1 MVIRDRV
8 KKPGHGKTIIK
19 NKFVKKLP
27 INFDIESLNLMCTY
41 VITNNRNIKRGAYIN
56 MRNLI
61 ELLDLDRYIHDQ
73 ERYKRILFIKK
84 GLEARLERQL
94 TDPIAIVKYINGGFM
109 ENDIVD
115 INNFI
120 EMSSGEIEWINET
133 VSNSLSCSF
142 LYERAEEGIDIL
154 TRFLA
159 AEATNISSVFL
170 EAKEYFRDINNTFR
184 KNDSVNSTEKTFNLG
199 EESFKSVLA
208 DVYDTLNS
216 KYRYLVT
223 GMQGFNQLI
232 GGGFEN
238 TRCYLLFGLTG
249 VGKSLSM
256 LNIAYQM
263 KKYNKGF
270 KAKDPTKRP
279 CIVFLTMEND
289 VTETI
294 QRLFTIATGED
305 IRNHSLEE
313 VEMLLRTKGELYI
326 SDDSPIDLII
336 KYKPNRS
343 VDTGYLYTM
352 VEDLE
357 DEGYEVVCLFQ
368 DHIKRIRSVNGNS
381 DLRLELGDVV
391 NEMKTFAIL
400 KDIPVITDSHLN
412 RDGAKIID
420 EKSTKATMDLTRMLG
435 KSNVGE
441 SLLMLDNIDLGIILN
456 KEFDAEGNEY
466 MAFKNIKQRVRTYRD
481 YICQP
486 FHKDNPIKLIED
498 FYSTVPVFKESLYS
512 VESSLNTSYHND
524 KVKTNGYSTNI
535 KSIDDGEDNIFE
547 FSTVYSSNDVKKMK
561 EDLVILED
569 NNTPVLSPIDYS
581 NQYQYMQQNIQM
593 PMQPMQFIYNPA
605 MDNINLVRG
614 MIYE

>member
-1 MVIRDRV
+1 MVIKDRV
-8 KKPGHGKTIIK
+8 KKPGHGKTFIK
-19 NKFVKKLP
+19 NKTIRKLP

-41 VITNNRNIKRGAYIN
+41 VLTNNRSIKRGAYIN

-84 GLEARLERQL
+84 GIEARLERQL
-94 TDPIAIVKYINGGFM
+94 TDPVAIIKYINGGFM
-109 ENDIVD
+109 ESDIVD

-120 EMSSGEIEWINET
+120 EMSTGEIEWINET
-133 VSNSLSCSF
+133 VSNTLSCSF

-154 TRFLA
+154 TRLLA
-159 AEATNISSVFL
+159 AEASNINSVFI
-170 EAKEYFRDINNTFR
+170 EAKEYFRDINNRFR

-216 KYRYLVT
+216 KFRYLVT

-270 KAKDPTKRP
+270 KPKDPTKRP

-305 IRNHSLEE
+305 IRNHTLEE
-313 VEMLLRTKGELYI
+313 VEMLLRTQGELYL

-343 VDTGYLYTM
+343 VDTGYLYTL

-357 DEGYEVVCLFQ
+357 DEGYETICLFQ
-368 DHIKRIRSVNGNS
+368 DHVKRIRSVAGNT

-412 RDGAKIID
+412 REGAKIID
-420 EKSTKATMDLTRMLG
+420 EKSTRATMDLTRMLG

-441 SLLMLDNIDLGIILN
+441 SLLMLDNVDLGIILN

-481 YICQP
+481 YICHP
-486 FHKDNPIKLIED
+486 FHKDNSIKLIED
-498 FYSTVPVFKESLYS
+498 FYSPVPVFKESLYT
-512 VESSLNTSYHND
+512 VESTLNTSYHND

-547 FSTVYSSNDVKKMK
+547 FSTVYSSEDVKKMQ
-561 EDLVILED
+561 EQLIIPETNQSSNL
-569 NNTPVLSPIDYS
+569 IDYT
-581 NQYQYMQQNIQM
+581 NPYMQQNIQM
-593 PMQPMQFIYNPA
+593 PLQPMQIMYNPQL
-605 MDNINLVRG
+605 DNVELIRG
-614 MIYE
+614 MLYE

>member
-1 MVIRDRV
+1 MVIKDRV
-8 KKPGHGKTIIK
+8 KKPGHGKTFIK
-19 NKFVKKLP
+19 NKTIRKLP

-41 VITNNRNIKRGAYIN
+41 VLTNNRSIKRGAYIN

-84 GLEARLERQL
+84 GIEARLERQL
-94 TDPIAIVKYINGGFM
+94 TDPVAIIKYINGGFM
-109 ENDIVD
+109 ESDIVD

-120 EMSSGEIEWINET
+120 EMSTGEIEWINET
-133 VSNSLSCSF
+133 VSNTLSCSF

-154 TRFLA
+154 TRLLA
-159 AEATNISSVFL
+159 AEASNINSVFI
-170 EAKEYFRDINNTFR
+170 EAKEYFRDINNRFR

-216 KYRYLVT
+216 KFRYLVT

-270 KAKDPTKRP
+270 KPKDPTKRP

-305 IRNHSLEE
+305 IRNHTLEE
-313 VEMLLRTKGELYI
+313 VEMLLRTQGELYL

-343 VDTGYLYTM
+343 VDTGYLYTL

-357 DEGYEVVCLFQ
+357 DEGYETICLFQ
-368 DHIKRIRSVNGNS
+368 DHVKRIRSVAGNT

-412 RDGAKIID
+412 REGAKIID
-420 EKSTKATMDLTRMLG
+420 EKSTRATMDLTRMLG

-441 SLLMLDNIDLGIILN
+441 SLLMLDNVDLGIILN

-486 FHKDNPIKLIED
+486 FHKDNSIKLIED
-498 FYSTVPVFKESLYS
+498 FYSPVPVFKESLYT
-512 VESSLNTSYHND
+512 VESTLNTSYHND

-547 FSTVYSSNDVKKMK
+547 FSTVYSSEDVKKMQ
-561 EDLVILED
+561 EQLTIPETNQSSNL
-569 NNTPVLSPIDYS
+569 IDYT
-581 NQYQYMQQNIQM
+581 NPYMQQNIQM
-593 PMQPMQFIYNPA
+593 PLQPMQIMYNTQL
-605 MDNINLVRG
+605 DEVELIRG

>member
-1 MVIRDRV
+1 MVIKDRV
-8 KKPGHGKTIIK
+8 KKPGHGKTFIK
-19 NKFVKKLP
+19 NKTIRKLP

-41 VITNNRNIKRGAYIN
+41 VLTNNRSIKRGAYIN

-84 GLEARLERQL
+84 GIEARLERQL
-94 TDPIAIVKYINGGFM
+94 TDPVAIIKYINGGFM
-109 ENDIVD
+109 ESDIVD

-120 EMSSGEIEWINET
+120 EMSTGEIEWINET
-133 VSNSLSCSF
+133 VSNTLSCSF

-154 TRFLA
+154 TRLLA
-159 AEATNISSVFL
+159 AEASNINSVFI
-170 EAKEYFRDINNTFR
+170 EAKEYFRDINNRFR

-216 KYRYLVT
+216 KFRYLVT

-270 KAKDPTKRP
+270 KPKDPTKRP

-305 IRNHSLEE
+305 IRNHTLEE
-313 VEMLLRTKGELYI
+313 VEMLLRTQGELYL

-343 VDTGYLYTM
+343 VDTGYLYTL

-357 DEGYEVVCLFQ
+357 DEGYETICLFQ
-368 DHIKRIRSVNGNS
+368 DHVKRIRSVAGNT

-412 RDGAKIID
+412 REGAKIID
-420 EKSTKATMDLTRMLG
+420 EKSTRATMDLTRMLG

-441 SLLMLDNIDLGIILN
+441 SLLMLDNVDLGIILN

-486 FHKDNPIKLIED
+486 FHKDNSIKLIED
-498 FYSTVPVFKESLYS
+498 FYSPVPVFKESLYT
-512 VESSLNTSYHND
+512 VESTLNTSYHND

-547 FSTVYSSNDVKKMK
+547 FSTVYSSEDVKKMQ
-561 EDLVILED
+561 EQLTIPETNQSSNL
-569 NNTPVLSPIDYS
+569 IDYT
-581 NQYQYMQQNIQM
+581 NPYMQQNIQM
-593 PMQPMQFIYNPA
+593 PLQPMRIMYNPQL
-605 MDNINLVRG
+605 DEVELIRG

>member
-1 MVIRDRV
+1 MVIKDRV
-8 KKPGHGKTIIK
+8 KKPGHGKTFIK
-19 NKFVKKLP
+19 NKTIRKLP

-41 VITNNRNIKRGAYIN
+41 VLTNNRSIKRGAYIN

-84 GLEARLERQL
+84 GIEARLERQL
-94 TDPIAIVKYINGGFM
+94 TDPVAIIKYINGGFM
-109 ENDIVD
+109 ESDIVD

-120 EMSSGEIEWINET
+120 EMSTGEIEWINET
-133 VSNSLSCSF
+133 VSNTLSCSF

-154 TRFLA
+154 TRLLA
-159 AEATNISSVFL
+159 AEASNINSVFI
-170 EAKEYFRDINNTFR
+170 EAKEYFRDINNRFR

-216 KYRYLVT
+216 KFRYLVT

-270 KAKDPTKRP
+270 KPKDPTKRP

-305 IRNHSLEE
+305 IRNHTLEE
-313 VEMLLRTKGELYI
+313 VEMLLRTQGELYL

-343 VDTGYLYTM
+343 VDTGYLYTL

-357 DEGYEVVCLFQ
+357 DEGYETICLFQ
-368 DHIKRIRSVNGNS
+368 DHVKRIRSVAGNT

-412 RDGAKIID
+412 REGAKIID
-420 EKSTKATMDLTRMLG
+420 EKSTRATMDLTRMLG

-441 SLLMLDNIDLGIILN
+441 SLLMLDNVDLGIILN

-486 FHKDNPIKLIED
+486 FHKDNSIKLIED
-498 FYSTVPVFKESLYS
+498 FYSPVPVFKESLYT
-512 VESSLNTSYHND
+512 VESTLNTSYHND

-547 FSTVYSSNDVKKMK
+547 FSTVYSSEDVKKMQ
-561 EDLVILED
+561 EQLTIPETNQSSNL
-569 NNTPVLSPIDYS
+569 IDYT
-581 NQYQYMQQNIQM
+581 NPYMQQNIQM
-593 PMQPMQFIYNPA
+593 PLQPMQIMYNPQL
-605 MDNINLVRG
+605 DEVELIRG